1 MKKELRKMDFIE
13 NILLDLLTEAG
24 ATEKQARWLLKWYLE
39 EAESEKRNDFA
50 ERKAAMISMDS

>member
-1 MKKELRKMDFIE
+1 MGGKKMDFIE
-13 NILLDLLTEAG
+13 SVLLDLLTEAG

-50 ERKAAMISMDS
+50 EREATMVSMDS

>member
-1 MKKELRKMDFIE
+1 MDFIE
-13 NILLDLLTEAG
+13 SVLLDLLTEAG

-50 ERKAAMISMDS
+50 EREAAMVSIDS